1 MESFFKKNDI
11 GVSIEYTIVGYYQ
24 DEETKYVIYTDFV
37 EDKDSPT
44 AIRLFVSKLEN
55 EQMVEVDKE
64 IRDKIIG
71 ELFQQ
76 IAEKAGI

>member
-24 DEETKYVIYTDFV
+24 DEGIKYAIYTDFF
-37 EDKDSPT
+37 EDKESPT
-44 AIRLFVSKLEN
+44 AIRLFVSRFEN
-55 EQMVEVDKE
+55 GKMIEVEKD

-71 ELFQQ
+71 EMFQQ